1 MLTVKNARPDT
12 PGYCS
17 YLSTV
22 EFDLVLQDDEL
33 IAVFWYGKSDSSA
46 VVAALLLNLDY
57 TRVENKT
64 DAQLRDIVC
73 SNLGKNRY
81 VITDAKGLDYANVLK
96 F

>member
-1 MLTVKNARPDT
+1 LLVPI
-12 PGYCS
+12 YCRVRS
-17 YLSTV
+17 CIT
-22 EFDLVLQDDEL
+22 DDEL

-73 SNLGKNRY
+73 SNLGK
-81 VITDAKGLDYANVLK
+81 TATSLQTLK
-96 F
+96 V

>member
-57 TRVENKT
+57 TRVENKN
-64 DAQLRDIVC
+64 AQLREIVC
-73 SNLGKNRY
+73 SNLGK
-81 VITDAKGLDYANVLK
+81 TATSLQTLK
-96 F
+96 V

>member
-33 IAVFWYGKSDSSA
+33 IAVFWYGTTGSN
-46 VVAALLLNLDY
+46 VLGQLLM
-57 TRVENKT
+57 K
-64 DAQLRDIVC
+64 LRD
-73 SNLGKNRY
+73 NMQMKERAYGKEG
-81 VITDAKGLDYANVLK
+81 K
-96 F
+96 

>member
-1 MLTVKNARPDT
+1 ML
-12 PGYCS
+12 
-17 YLSTV
+17 
-22 EFDLVLQDDEL
+22 
-33 IAVFWYGKSDSSA
+33 I
-46 VVAALLLNLDY
+46 NLDY

-81 VITDAKGLDYANVLK
+81 VIADAKGLDYANVLK

>member
-1 MLTVKNARPDT
+1 MLTLKNTRPDT

-17 YLSTV
+17 YLSAV

-64 DAQLRDIVC
+64 TPNCAILFVQTWEKTATSLQ
-73 SNLGKNRY
+73 
-81 VITDAKGLDYANVLK
+81 TLK
-96 F
+96 V